1 MHLIPECEPLISIC
15 IPAYDMGGKGAI
27 FLDSTLA
34 TVAAQDY
41 RNYEVIVADQARGG
55 FLNDVCKKWSAHFDL
70 VRVET
75 SHLIGRSS
83 VNCNAAMRAA
93 RGNIIKILFQDDLL
107 CKTNALSMIVEAFM
121 SQKRRWLLCGAGQ
134 TEDGT
139 TVKRSMIPYMH
150 AQIRFGKNTVSS
162 PSVLAFE
169 AGHGL
174 MFDENLVWLMDVEF
188 YHRIACQF
196 SDPAILKD
204 TLVLNREHESQ
215 VSNNLSLKVKKDELR
230 YVRNK
235 FLSSETLSDFY
246 EYCRQSL
253 KLFRKGLF

>member
-1 MHLIPECEPLISIC
+1 MWCGPNRGWHYSE
-15 IPAYDMGGKGAI
+15 AI
-27 FLDSTLA
+27 DDTL
-34 TVAAQDY
+34 
-41 RNYEVIVADQARGG
+41 
-55 FLNDVCKKWSAHFDL
+55 
-70 VRVET
+70 
-75 SHLIGRSS
+75 
-83 VNCNAAMRAA
+83 
-93 RGNIIKILFQDDLL
+93 
-107 CKTNALSMIVEAFM
+107 
-121 SQKRRWLLCGAGQ
+121 
-134 TEDGT
+134 
-139 TVKRSMIPYMH
+139 H
-150 AQIRFGKNTVSS
+150 ACSDTFWKEYSFESFG
-162 PSVLAFE
+162 LAFE

-215 VSNNLSLKVKKDELR
+215 VSNNLSLKVKDELR